1 MLVGWSATRMGG
13 MLTRV
18 ARWLAMM
25 NGTPSDAIGAL
36 EEVAAC
42 CVTVLGACACRQ
54 VHRFAKLCP
63 TPTALWLDSEDATYM
78 VALAAVR

>member
-1 MLVGWSATRMGG
+1 MGG

-25 NGTPSDAIGAL
+25 NGTPSDGDAPLIGAL

-42 CVTVLGACACRQ
+42 CVTDLSACACRQ
-54 VHRFAKLCP
+54 VAACATLWQGYRS
-63 TPTALWLDSEDATYM
+63 LWLDSEDATYT
-78 VALAAVR
+78 VAIAAVR

>member
-1 MLVGWSATRMGG
+1 

-42 CVTVLGACACRQ
+42 CVTDLSACACRQ
-54 VHRFAKLCP
+54 VAGSATLCP

-78 VALAAVR
+78 VAIAAVR

>member
-1 MLVGWSATRMGG
+1 MGG
-13 MLTRV
+13 TLTRV
-18 ARWLAMM
+18 AHWLAVT
-25 NGTPSDAIGAL
+25 NGTPSEVIGAL

-42 CVTVLGACACRQ
+42 CVTDLGACACRQ

-63 TPTALWLDSEDATYM
+63 TPTALWLDSEDATYT